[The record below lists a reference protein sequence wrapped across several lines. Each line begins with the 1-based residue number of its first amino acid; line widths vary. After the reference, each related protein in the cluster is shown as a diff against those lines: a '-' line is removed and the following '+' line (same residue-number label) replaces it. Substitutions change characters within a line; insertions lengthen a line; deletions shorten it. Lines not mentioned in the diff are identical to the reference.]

1 MVAAACL
8 KRSPAFQPAP
18 TCDPMPSPSSRRS
31 FGPCTGIT
39 RLQRWERAAKLGL
52 NPPPEL
58 PAIVQR
64 HGVDSAFNRD
74 LFYQPY

>member
-1 MVAAACL
+1 MRASATLLPSCVA
-8 KRSPAFQPAP
+8 PALPPHAHP
-18 TCDPMPSPSSRRS
+18 IPCTHLYR

-52 NPPPEL
+52 DPPPEV

-64 HGVDSAFNRD
+64 HGVDTTFNRD